1 MTTITLALTQEQQ
14 KWCDDW
20 ATLSGYQSSSD
31 GIIEVLKVVGAIP
44 KGSSYWNEKFSFAE
58 D

>member
-1 MTTITLALTQEQQ
+1 MTTLTLPLTQEEQ

-20 ATLSGYQSSSD
+20 ATMSGYTSTSD
-31 GIIEVLKVVGAIP
+31 GIREVLKVVGAIP
-44 KGSSYWNEKFSFAE
+44 KGSSYWKEKFSFAE